1 MFNLFISRN
10 LSLKFIAVAMA
21 FCATFVSMPAQASSE
36 QSPQKLTLEQ
46 AISLAQQNDPWLQS
60 NQYRQQAV
68 EAKSIS
74 ANTYADPMI
83 SISAANL
90 PVDSFDFS
98 QEAMTQLKVGV
109 TQALPRG
116 DSLALAQK
124 RLQQL
129 GQEFPLQRQDRKAK
143 VKATVTQLWL
153 DVYLIE
159 QTINL
164 IERDRQLFEQLAET
178 VSLNYSSGMRQ
189 TRQQDVIRSQV
200 ELTRLDDRLSKLH
213 QELAIKKSMLK
224 EWLINDSHLS
234 FAHNNFS
241 LPAIAPKVKLE
252 HEQVISLDSSG
263 DKQMLIQHLQQH
275 PQVLAF
281 EQKVKASQTTIDL
294 AKQKYKPQW
303 NLNASYGHRD
313 DDPMGN
319 NRSDLFSVGVSFDL
333 PIFTSN
339 RQDQEVTASVKE
351 REAIKTDKWLLLRSL
366 LSATINYHGQ
376 LNELNKRHSLYKE
389 SLLKEMNQQA
399 EATLNAYT
407 NDNGDFTEVM
417 RSRIDE
423 LNTKIDAL
431 NVEINYLKTIAQ
443 LNYLLTQ
450 ANTPG

>member
-1 MFNLFISRN
+1 MFNLFFSHN
-10 LSLKFIAVAMA
+10 VSLKFIAGVLV
-21 FCATFVSMPAQASSE
+21 FGATCLNMSAQANSE
-36 QSPQKLTLEQ
+36 QAVKNLTLEQ
-46 AISLAQQNDPWLQS
+46 AISLAQNNDPWLQS

-68 EAKSIS
+68 EAQSIS

-116 DSLALAQK
+116 DSLDLAQK
-124 RLQQL
+124 KLQQL
-129 GQEFPLQRQDRKAK
+129 SQEFPLQRQDRKAK

-153 DVYLIE
+153 DIYLTE
-159 QTINL
+159 QTIDL

-178 VSLNYSSGMRQ
+178 VSLNYSSALGQ

-200 ELTRLDDRLSKLH
+200 ELTRLDDRLTKLH
-213 QELAIKKSMLK
+213 QELATKKSMLK
-224 EWLINDSHLS
+224 EWLISDSHLA
-234 FAHNNFS
+234 FAYNHFS
-241 LPAIAPKVKLE
+241 LPAGMPMLSLD
-252 HEQVISLDSSG
+252 HEQVISLESSN
-263 DKQMLIQHLQQH
+263 DKQTLIQHLQQH

-281 EQKVKASQTTIDL
+281 EQKVKASETNIDL
-294 AKQKYKPQW
+294 AKQKYKTQW
-303 NLNASYGHRD
+303 SVNASYGHRD

-319 NRSDLFSVGVSFDL
+319 SRSDFLSVGVSFDL

-351 REAIKTDKWLLLRSL
+351 REAMKADKWLLLRSL

-376 LNELNKRHSLYKE
+376 LNELNKRRALYKD
-389 SLLKEMNQQA
+389 SLLEEMNQQS
-399 EATLNAYT
+399 EETLNAYT
-407 NDNGDFTEVM
+407 NDSGDFTEVM

-423 LNTKIDAL
+423 LNTKIEAL
-431 NVEINYLKTIAQ
+431 SVEINYLKTVAQ

-450 ANTPG
+450 AKQ

>member
-1 MFNLFISRN
+1 MFNLFYSHN
-10 LSLKFIAVAMA
+10 VTLKFIVAVLL
-21 FCATFVSMPAQASSE
+21 FCASCVNIAAQASSE
-36 QSPQKLTLEQ
+36 QAAKSLTLEQ
-46 AISLAQQNDPWLQS
+46 AISLAQNNDPWLQS

-68 EAKSIS
+68 EAQSIS

-116 DSLALAQK
+116 DSLELTQK
-124 RLQQL
+124 RLNQL
-129 GQEFPLQRQDRKAK
+129 SQEFPLQRQDRKAK

-153 DVYLIE
+153 DIYLAE

-178 VSLNYSSGMRQ
+178 VSLNYSSAMGQ
-189 TRQQDVIRSQV
+189 TRQQDVIRAQV

-213 QELAIKKSMLK
+213 QELATKTSMLK
-224 EWLINDSHLS
+224 EWLINDSHLA
-234 FAHNNFS
+234 FAHNYFS
-241 LPAIAPKVKLE
+241 LPAAMPMLSLDHK
-252 HEQVISLDSSG
+252 QVISLESSK
-263 DKQMLIQHLQQH
+263 DKQALIQHLQQH

-281 EQKVKASQTTIDL
+281 EQKVKASETNIDL
-294 AKQKYKPQW
+294 AKQKYKTQW
-303 NLNASYGHRD
+303 SVNASYGHRD
-313 DDPMGN
+313 DNPMGN
-319 NRSDLFSVGVSFDL
+319 SRSDLFSVGVSFDL

-351 REAIKTDKWLLLRSL
+351 REAMKADKWLLLRSL
-366 LSATINYHGQ
+366 LSTTINYHGQ
-376 LNELNKRHSLYKE
+376 LNELNKRRSLYKE
-389 SLLKEMNQQA
+389 SLLEEMNQQA

-423 LNTKIDAL
+423 LNTKIEAL
-431 NVEINYLKTIAQ
+431 NVEINYLKTVAQ

-450 ANTPG
+450 AKQ